1 MALVPGLRGEAA
13 EEVTA
18 ENTALRYG
26 SGSVEVYATPA
37 VVALV
42 ERAAIAAIAPYMAA
56 GETTVGTRVEVRHLA
71 ATPVGMQVRAMAEL
85 VEVEG
90 RRLLFR
96 VEVYDEAEKVA
107 EGSHERF
114 LVEEER
120 FLRKA
125 FAKRK
130 ASTLT
135 P

>member
-1 MALVPGLRGEAA
+1 
-13 EEVTA
+13 
-18 ENTALRYG
+18 
-26 SGSVEVYATPA
+26 

-42 ERAAIAAIAPYMAA
+42 ERAAIAAIAPYLAA

-71 ATPVGMQVRAMAEL
+71 ATPVGLRVRALAEL

-114 LVEEER
+114 LVAEER

-130 ASTLT
+130 G
-135 P
+135 